1 MPEHESFFNPEFW
14 VGVAFL
20 GFVALLIY
28 YKVPGLVAKALDDRA
43 DMVRKDLEEAR
54 KLRDEAAALLA
65 DYKRRLAGAQHEADA
80 VLARAKEEAA
90 VLAAESKTSLTEML
104 ARRTKLAEE
113 KIARAQGQATAEVRA
128 AAIEAAFTASHGVIG
143 SKLGGDAGS
152 DLVNRSIADVRAKLN

>member
-43 DMVRKDLEEAR
+43 EMVRKDLEEAR